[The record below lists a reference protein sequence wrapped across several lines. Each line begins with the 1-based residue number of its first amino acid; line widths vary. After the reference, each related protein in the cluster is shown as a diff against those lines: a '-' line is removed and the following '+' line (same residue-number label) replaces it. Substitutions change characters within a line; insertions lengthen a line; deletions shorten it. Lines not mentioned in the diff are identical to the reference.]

1 VLGNLEIQGSFQQAA
16 RTLGRWRVNTLVS
29 VGARLGR
36 YEIRSRIG
44 AGGMGEVYLAQD
56 TELDRTVAIK
66 ILPQNLASD
75 PQRLQRFVQ
84 EAKAASAL
92 NHPHILT
99 IHEIGTVENTRF
111 IATEFI
117 DGDTLRQHMQS
128 PRKLTEILEIAIQT
142 ASALAAAHG
151 TGIIHRDI
159 KPENVMVRRDGYIK
173 VLDFGL
179 AKLTEPQ
186 GSTTDGEAPT
196 KAMVN
201 TGAGTVMGTPNYMSP
216 EQAKGTHVDARTD
229 VWSLGAVLY
238 EMIAG
243 RVPFPG
249 ETPTETISLIL
260 QKEAAPLTRFTP
272 DVPAELERM
281 ITKALTKDREERYQT
296 IKDLL
301 IDLRALKR
309 KLEVD
314 AEIDRTVSPE
324 LRSALSTSTSQ
335 GVATGSA
342 VMPTA
347 QASLSHASS
356 AEYIASGIKNHQIAV
371 AALVVIV
378 LIGGIT
384 AVVFYLRARTNAVAI
399 KSIAVMPFVNEG
411 GNADMEYLSDGMTD
425 TLISSLSQL
434 PNLNVKAR
442 SSVFRY
448 KGKEAGAQTIG
459 KDLNVQAVLNGRI
472 AQRGDQLTLTLE
484 LVDAQTENVIW
495 SDQYTRKQVDLVSL
509 QSDIARD
516 VSIKLKT
523 KLSGVEEQKI
533 AKTYTAN
540 PEAYQLY
547 LKGLFYWNKRTA
559 EALKTSVEYYNLAI
573 AKDPNYAQAYA
584 GMALAYVLFPEYSA
598 GTPADSMP
606 KAKTAATNALQLDET
621 LAEAHSALAHA
632 LFTYDRN
639 LPESNREYQR
649 AIELNR
655 NYATAHQW
663 YADNL
668 VVMQRFDE
676 AIAEGKRAVELD
688 PLSLVVN
695 LELATNYDYAR
706 QPDQAIAQLG
716 KTIELD
722 KNWYLAHMVLCQ
734 AYDLK
739 SQFAQAAAECQRA
752 RELNDDPYVL
762 AFLAHALVASGKRDE
777 ALKVLGQMN
786 ELAKQRYVP
795 AYGFGVAYAGLGEK
809 DQAFQWLE
817 RSLQDRAWDITYLKV
832 DPLMDNLRADPRFAD
847 LVKRVGLQ

>member
-1 VLGNLEIQGSFQQAA
+1 M
-16 RTLGRWRVNTLVS
+16 TLIAGTH
-29 VGARLGR
+29 LGR
-36 YEIRSRIG
+36 YEIRGQIG
-44 AGGMGEVYLAQD
+44 VGGMGEVYLALD

-66 ILPQNLASD
+66 ILPEALASD
-75 PQRLQRFVQ
+75 QQRLQRFVQ

-99 IHEIGTVENTRF
+99 IHEIGTTGATRF

-117 DGDTLRQHMQS
+117 DGETLRQRISAGMRLS
-128 PRKLTEILEIAIQT
+128 DILEVAIQAT
-142 ASALAAAHG
+142 SALAAAHAA
-151 TGIIHRDI
+151 GIIHRDI
-159 KPENVMVRRDGYIK
+159 KPENIMVRRDGYIK

-179 AKLTEPQ
+179 AKLTEPK
-186 GSTTDGEAPT
+186 GSTTDTEAPT

-201 TGAGTVMGTPNYMSP
+201 TGAGTVMGTANYMSP
-216 EQAKGTHVDARTD
+216 EQAKGVHVDVRSD
-229 VWSLGAVLY
+229 IWSLGAVLY
-238 EMIAG
+238 EMITG
-243 RVPFPG
+243 HVPFPG

-260 QKEAAPLTRFTP
+260 QKEPSPLTRFANE
-272 DVPAELERM
+272 VPAELERM
-281 ITKALTKDREERYQT
+281 VTKALTKDREERYQT
-296 IKDLL
+296 MKDLL

-324 LRSALSTSTSQ
+324 LRSALSTSSSQ
-335 GVATGSA
+335 GALAPGSGA
-342 VMPTA
+342 MPTA
-347 QASLSHASS
+347 QVSLAHASS
-356 AEYIASGIKNHQIAV
+356 AEYIVSGIRKHKIAV
-371 AALVVIV
+371 AALAVIL
-378 LIGGIT
+378 LIGGVT
-384 AVVFYLRARTNAVAI
+384 AVGFYLRTRTATVPI

-411 GNADMEYLSDGMTD
+411 GNADLEYLSDGMTD

-448 KGKEAGAQTIG
+448 KGKEASPQTIG

-533 AKTYTAN
+533 AKNYTTN

-559 EALKTSVEYYNLAI
+559 EALKTSVDYYNQAI
-573 AKDPNYAQAYA
+573 SKDPNYGQAYA
-584 GMALAYVLFPEYSA
+584 GLALAYVLLPEYSA

-606 KAKTAATNALQLDET
+606 KAKAAATKALQLDET
-621 LAEAHSALAHA
+621 VAEAHTALAHA

-639 LPESNREYQR
+639 LPESNREFQR
-649 AIELNR
+649 AIELNP

-695 LELATNYDYAR
+695 LELGTNYDYAR
-706 QPDQAIAQLG
+706 QHDQAIAQLG

-734 AYDLK
+734 AYDMKGLLP
-739 SQFAQAAAECQRA
+739 QAAAECQKA

-762 AFLAHALVASGKRDE
+762 AFLAHVYAASGKRDE
-777 ALKVLGQMN
+777 AVKALGQMN

-832 DPLMDNLRADPRFAD
+832 DPLMDNLHADPRFAD
-847 LVKRVGLQ
+847 LVKRVGL